1 MVTEAWGNTEITL
14 KLLQLQ
20 QPNVRNHQERKKIM
34 GGRGEGKKQHI
45 YIINK

>member
-20 QPNVRNHQERKKIM
+20 QPNVRNHQERKIIM
-34 GGRGEGKKQHI
+34 GERGGDQHI